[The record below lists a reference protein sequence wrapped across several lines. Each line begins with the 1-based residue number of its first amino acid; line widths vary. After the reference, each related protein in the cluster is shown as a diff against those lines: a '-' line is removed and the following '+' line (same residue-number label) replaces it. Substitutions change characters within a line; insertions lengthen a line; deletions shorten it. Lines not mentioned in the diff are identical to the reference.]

1 MSLQLSPIEVDK
13 DYCKKWNETMRDF
26 VVLTRNGERVN
37 NSLYRIGGIGSRP
50 IGNNYF
56 MLLKYVEDFYPK
68 NIIKHTKSDPKHL
81 SGRWCIIDK
90 DGNEKVVFD
99 SFKSPYL
106 VKNSCIYT
114 LEQRYYN
121 IETGELY
128 CQSFTS
134 MESKEFLF
142 LHNAYDANTSRRG
155 VMKINKAD
163 GTFELFKD

>member
-1 MSLQLSPIEVDK
+1 M
-13 DYCKKWNETMRDF
+13 
-26 VVLTRNGERVN
+26 
-37 NSLYRIGGIGSRP
+37 
-50 IGNNYF
+50 
-56 MLLKYVEDFYPK
+56 
-68 NIIKHTKSDPKHL
+68 
-81 SGRWCIIDK
+81 
-90 DGNEKVVFD
+90 
-99 SFKSPYL
+99 

-134 MESKEFLF
+134 MQSKEFLF
-142 LHNAYDANTSRRG
+142 LNNAYDADTSKRG